1 ADLADHASRR
11 RRLCATRCA
20 RAFRRA
26 IDIPAKRGPFMISCP
41 KCHRPL
47 EGEEVYICCANLE
60 LRWRCN
66 QCGKVS
72 EGFAFPYGMCPHCD
86 GKLEMLD
93 RGGIDDEKGLG
104 AIRAAFEIELGG
116 HAFYQRAATEAKD
129 PALREL
135 FGRFATMEK
144 EHMEILSRRYH
155 AELPRPGEEFQ
166 IDHAAIFAGVDRK
179 PEDPA
184 NLFRI
189 AIAFE
194 ERAVSF
200 FTEGRRTR
208 PGGSIEKDLYQELA
222 AEEREH
228 VAMMTTE
235 YERWKAGK
243 AGLL

>member
-1 ADLADHASRR
+1 
-11 RRLCATRCA
+11 
-20 RAFRRA
+20 
-26 IDIPAKRGPFMISCP
+26 MISCP
-41 KCHRPL
+41 KCHRPI
-47 EGEEVYICCANLE
+47 EGEEAYICCANIE

-66 QCGKVS
+66 ACGKVS
-72 EGFAFPYGMCPHCD
+72 EGFAFPYGMCPHCE

-93 RGGIDDEKGLG
+93 RGAIDDTKGLD
-104 AIRAAFEIELGG
+104 AIRVAFEIELGG
-116 HAFYQRAATEAKD
+116 HAFYERAAREAKD

-135 FGRFATMEK
+135 FSRFAEMEK
-144 EHMEILSRRYH
+144 EHMETLSRRYH
-155 AELPRPGEEFQ
+155 ADLPEPGEEFQ

-189 AIAFE
+189 AVSFE
-194 ERAVSF
+194 ERAVKF
-200 FTEGRRTR
+200 FAEQGEQA
-208 PGGSIEKDLYQELA
+208 PEGSIEKELYKELA

-228 VAMMTTE
+228 VAIMTTE